1 MGSFLNLLLSGG
13 LGGITNLIS
22 TIFGSKANRESNA
35 HDESMASHA
44 QFAAEF
50 RISDRGFLDRV
61 IDFLNRL
68 PRPAIVGMVIY
79 YFVLAVNNPVDFQIV
94 NVSLEGV
101 PSSMW
106 EIAFMI
112 IGFFFVARELQ
123 RGRDKKLA
131 MSERDFSIQL
141 ARLSQLNGMKKME
154 NLGTAKSEF
163 TDVKIGL

>member
-1 MGSFLNLLLSGG
+1 MGAFLQLLLGGG
-13 LGGITNLIS
+13 LGGITGLIS
-22 TIFGSKANRESNA
+22 TIFGNKGARESNA

-50 RISDRGFLDRV
+50 QISNRGFLDRC

-79 YFVLAVNNPVDFQIV
+79 YFVLAVNDPVSFQIV
-94 NVSLEGV
+94 NVSLDGV

-123 RGRDKKLA
+123 RGRDRKLA
-131 MSERDFSIQL
+131 MSQQDFNIQL
-141 ARLSQLNGMKKME
+141 ARLSQLNTMKKME

-163 TDVKIGL
+163 DDVKIGL